1 MKRETS
7 LTKFLLNMIIV
18 LIISLFGFNLLRH
31 TKFYRNT
38 DQKVYS
44 FFSMVRYSLFEYPVE
59 TFTNFSQD
67 YLSFWERRSENDEL
81 RQYVVN
87 IADWELKEKTY
98 LEEIEKLKALNE
110 LDSTYAEYELISG
123 RVVDRSFESWN
134 KVVTIN
140 IGSKD
145 GVKVDDG
152 VIVADG
158 LVGKIIAVNENDSLV
173 SLLSS
178 NDEFSKISVVI
189 MSEKEKVNGVIK
201 NYDFETQMFDIQ
213 LMDANDKI
221 KKGDVIVTSGLGG
234 HFPRGLYFG
243 KVGEIKPVA
252 DGVGISVKAKSDV
265 NFNGIDYVK
274 VVKVP

>member
-87 IADWELKEKTY
+87 IADWEIKEKTY
-98 LEEIEKLKALNE
+98 LEEIERLKALNE
-110 LDSTYAEYELISG
+110 LDSTYVEYDLISG

-243 KVGEIKPVA
+243 QVGEIKQVA

>member
-67 YLSFWERRSENDEL
+67 YLSFWEQRSENDEL

-87 IADWELKEKTY
+87 IADWEIKEKTY

-243 KVGEIKPVA
+243 QVGEIKQVA

>member
-18 LIISLFGFNLLRH
+18 LIISLFGFSLLRH

-87 IADWELKEKTY
+87 IADWEIKEKTY
-98 LEEIEKLKALNE
+98 LEEIERLKALNE
-110 LDSTYAEYELISG
+110 LDSTYVEYDLISG

-243 KVGEIKPVA
+243 QVGEIKQVA

>member
-67 YLSFWERRSENDEL
+67 YLSFWEQRSENDEL

-87 IADWELKEKTY
+87 IADWEIKEKTY

-145 GVKVDDG
+145 GVMVDDG

-158 LVGKIIAVNENDSLV
+158 LIGKIIAVNEKDSLV

-189 MSEKEKVNGVIK
+189 MSEKEIVNGVIK

-243 KVGEIKPVA
+243 EVGEIKQVA

>member
-87 IADWELKEKTY
+87 IADWEIKEKTY
-98 LEEIEKLKALNE
+98 LEEIERLKALNE
-110 LDSTYAEYELISG
+110 LDSTYTEYELISG

-243 KVGEIKPVA
+243 QVGEIKQVA

>member
-67 YLSFWERRSENDEL
+67 YLSFWEQRSENDEL

-87 IADWELKEKTY
+87 IADWEIKEKTY

-145 GVKVDDG
+145 GVMVDDG

-158 LVGKIIAVNENDSLV
+158 LVGKVIAVNEKDSLV

-178 NDEFSKISVVI
+178 NDDFSKISVVI
-189 MSEKEKVNGVIK
+189 MSEKEIVNGVIK

-243 KVGEIKPVA
+243 EVGEIKQVA